1 MLRLPFPNLSE
12 AQKCRPEIRKEKKK
26 QQKTCEHRSSA
37 NVCWTYETEDAEK
50 PEQKVKK
57 WKTARTQRHEN
68 YTEHVANAN
77 ETKRRF
83 FSLVSFAFW
92 KQKAQS
98 NHCEGHGGRGD

>member
-1 MLRLPFPNLSE
+1 MSTRN
-12 AQKCRPEIRKEKKK
+12 KKKKK

-37 NVCWTYETEDAEK
+37 NVCWTYETENAEK

-83 FSLVSFAFW
+83 FLSFRLRFEN
-92 KQKAQS
+92 KKHKAIIVRR
-98 NHCEGHGGRGD
+98 HGGRGD